1 MIVVHVNI
9 HRNAFRR
16 LIVNIPPFPYR
27 LGLSGEQWKEEER
40 YTHSVKEK
48 KRERQ
53 EKVDSKKGCTFVCRN
68 QRLILKFFS
77 PSVTSFLTNSRL
89 HSFRQR
95 KEF

>member
-1 MIVVHVNI
+1 MFVVHVNI

-48 KRERQ
+48 RRERQ
-53 EKVDSKKGCTFVCRN
+53 DKVDSKKGCTFVCRN
-68 QRLILKFFS
+68 QRLILRFFT
-77 PSVTSFLTNSRL
+77 PCVTSFLTNSRL